1 MKIWLV
7 IACVSLVTYGL
18 RAAFIVFA
26 DPHKFPHAF
35 RQALRFVPP
44 AVLAAIVAPGLLLAG
59 GVIDASPRNAR
70 LLAGLIALVVAARW
84 RHPLAPIAAG
94 MPALWLLQW
103 AMG

>member
-1 MKIWLV
+1 LKTWLI
-7 IACVSLVTYGL
+7 IACVSAVTYVL

-59 GVIDASPRNAR
+59 GVIDPSPRNAR
-70 LLAGLIALVVAARW
+70 LLAGLVALAVAARW

>member
-1 MKIWLV
+1 
-7 IACVSLVTYGL
+7 
-18 RAAFIVFA
+18 
-26 DPHKFPHAF
+26 
-35 RQALRFVPP
+35 
-44 AVLAAIVAPGLLLAG
+44 LLLAG

-70 LLAGLIALVVAARW
+70 LLAGLIALAVAARW